1 MNRLAKPL
9 GALAA
14 LLVVALLAA
23 VVPDLAHPRETAHAA
38 TAMRCATIATSIS
51 SAATV
56 VTPASGGRLTLHY
69 MKLWSSSAGQVDVIF
84 GSTTV
89 LSVYAAANTEVELP
103 TALFGGDSR
112 GLRSAAA
119 DEALKVDGPSGA
131 TGYLVCR
138 YAEE

>member
-1 MNRLAKPL
+1 MNRLAKTL
-9 GALAA
+9 GGLAA
-14 LLVVALLAA
+14 LLIVALLAA
-23 VVPDLAHPRETAHAA
+23 VVPDLARSRETAHAA

-69 MKLWSSSAGQVDVIF
+69 ARLWSSSAGQ
-84 GSTTV
+84 
-89 LSVYAAANTEVELP
+89 VELP

-112 GLRSAAA
+112 GLRAAAA
-119 DEALKVDGPSGA
+119 DEALKIDGPSGA

>member
-1 MNRLAKPL
+1 MHRFVKPL
-9 GALAA
+9 GGLVA

-23 VVPDLAHPRETAHAA
+23 VVPDVVRSRATAHAA

-69 MKLWSSSAGQVDVIF
+69 LKLWSSVAGQVDVIF

-112 GLRSAAA
+112 GLRAAA
-119 DEALKVDGPSGA
+119 VDEPLKIDGPSGA

>member
-23 VVPDLAHPRETAHAA
+23 VVPDLAQTRATAHAA
-38 TAMRCATIATSIS
+38 TAMRFATIATSIS
-51 SAATV
+51 AAATV
-56 VTPASGGRLTLHY
+56 ATPASGGRLTLHY
-69 MKLWSSSAGQVDVIF
+69 AKLWSSSAGQVDVIF

-89 LSVYAAANTEVELP
+89 LSVYAPANTEVELP
-103 TALFGGDSR
+103 TALFGGDGR
-112 GLRSAAA
+112 GLRAAA
-119 DEALKVDGPSGA
+119 VDEALKVDGPSGA